1 MHQHCSNCYKLIEGR
16 LCPRSSTQDF
26 YSASL
31 HIKYAPATMLQPCSR
46 CFSKGEQGFRDEGL
60 PMRRRAFFEAQRV
73 AGLVHNKMIRKLLL
87 EQECR
92 NWFQSC
98 LRTEVTDVMKAV
110 IARGQNNDAMSRDPR
125 SEVLLGLH
133 GGIEAWRQSHGF
145 SHSGVGRGELEV
157 DRTKYEGD
165 RSRGSSRQTGENT
178 GEASVQRLVAD
189 EVARRLDL
197 RSAHGTSIAPRSRND
212 SGEARLEERLWR
224 RCEDQLS
231 GAKAGLSA
239 KAAALDAA
247 LAALENKML
256 MRVEDM
262 RAKTLRECTKKC
274 EDQQSSAKAA
284 GLGAEAE
291 ALGFVDKALA
301 ASESKMLMRVED
313 MLKDMRAETTREST
327 KVRNELQTDVTE
339 RLASASAVISEKL
352 MQVVM
357 SLEKRLRKSQ
367 ETATR
372 EQEERNER
380 LSSELELLQVRQIA
394 PWHA

>member
-1 MHQHCSNCYKLIEGR
+1 
-16 LCPRSSTQDF
+16 
-26 YSASL
+26 
-31 HIKYAPATMLQPCSR
+31 MLQPCSR

-189 EVARRLDL
+189 AVARRLVL
-197 RSAHGTSIAPRSRND
+197 RSAHGKSIAPRSRND

-247 LAALENKML
+247 LAALEN
-256 MRVEDM
+256 
-262 RAKTLRECTKKC
+262 
-274 EDQQSSAKAA
+274 
-284 GLGAEAE
+284 
-291 ALGFVDKALA
+291 
-301 ASESKMLMRVED
+301 KMLMRVED

>member
-1 MHQHCSNCYKLIEGR
+1 
-16 LCPRSSTQDF
+16 
-26 YSASL
+26 
-31 HIKYAPATMLQPCSR
+31 
-46 CFSKGEQGFRDEGL
+46 
-60 PMRRRAFFEAQRV
+60 MRRRAFFEAQRV

-110 IARGQNNDAMSRDPR
+110 IARGQNNDALSRDPR

-157 DRTKYEGD
+157 DR
-165 RSRGSSRQTGENT
+165 T

-339 RLASASAVISEKL
+339 RLASASAVTSEKL

>member
-1 MHQHCSNCYKLIEGR
+1 
-16 LCPRSSTQDF
+16 
-26 YSASL
+26 
-31 HIKYAPATMLQPCSR
+31 MLQPCSR

-165 RSRGSSRQTGENT
+165 RSRGSSRHTGENT

-262 RAKTLRECTKKC
+262 RAKTIRECTKKC

-339 RLASASAVISEKL
+339 RLASASAVTSEKL

>member
-1 MHQHCSNCYKLIEGR
+1 
-16 LCPRSSTQDF
+16 
-26 YSASL
+26 
-31 HIKYAPATMLQPCSR
+31 
-46 CFSKGEQGFRDEGL
+46 
-60 PMRRRAFFEAQRV
+60 MRRRAFFEAQRV

-110 IARGQNNDAMSRDPR
+110 IAREQNNDAMSRDPR

-256 MRVEDM
+256 MRVELEDM

-339 RLASASAVISEKL
+339 RLASASAVTSEKL